1 MLEESKLILDDA
13 EEGMKES
20 LKHLDKEFIKIRT
33 GKASPKMLLGV
44 MADFYGVQTPIE
56 QMANISTPDARQI
69 MVQPWDKST
78 LQAIEKAIMNANLG
92 LNPMNDGE
100 LLRINVPPLTE
111 ERRLNLVKQAK
122 AQAEDTKV
130 GIRNIRRSANEMAKA
145 LKDDDISEDAIANL
159 EMDIQAITDKY
170 TKLVDEIFVEKE
182 KDITTI

>member
-1 MLEESKLILDDA
+1 MSEEAKMIIDDSK
-13 EEGMKES
+13 ESMKES

-44 MADFYGVQTPIE
+44 MADFYGAQTPIE

-69 MVQPWDKST
+69 VVQPWDKNT
-78 LQAIEKAIMNANLG
+78 LAPIEKAIMNANLG

-100 LLRINVPPLTE
+100 LLRISVPPLTE

-122 AQAEDTKV
+122 AQAEDTKI

-145 LKDDDISEDAIANL
+145 LKDDGISEDAISNL
-159 EMDIQAITDKY
+159 EMDIQTLTDKY
-170 TKLVDEIFVEKE
+170 IKIVDEVFVVKE
-182 KDITTI
+182 TDITTI